1 MQYTKEEK
9 ATKAKARAKANGTTK
24 EAGTT
29 SKIGMEK
36 EMDLEQLEQ
45 AMTTESTSKVIEMLK
60 TSLEE
65 TDEGQFP
72 CR

>member
-1 MQYTKEEK
+1 
-9 ATKAKARAKANGTTK
+9 
-24 EAGTT
+24 
-29 SKIGMEK
+29 MEK